1 MRPPLRQHAL
11 AVRGGGAEPDLHI
24 AGKLF
29 PALRKTVISGER
41 LSEALAKVLDA
52 AALADLAVIAALWLL
67 ADPLLRGWRR
77 LHREARAAPWDR
89 SFARLWARG
98 LRRLAATMGA
108 LYVLDLG
115 CLAAQTMGVPLGRD
129 DVPLLAASF
138 LYPVWFGRLASNI
151 KRRDRKS
158 VV

>member
-77 LHREARAAPWDR
+77 LHREARAAPWT
-89 SFARLWARG
+89 SSSG
-98 LRRLAATMGA
+98 G
-108 LYVLDLG
+108 G
-115 CLAAQTMGVPLGRD
+115 
-129 DVPLLAASF
+129 
-138 LYPVWFGRLASNI
+138 
-151 KRRDRKS
+151 
-158 VV
+158 

>member
-11 AVRGGGAEPDLHI
+11 AVRGGAGAEPDLHI

-77 LHREARAAPWDR
+77 LHREARAARR
-89 SFARLWARG
+89 SRPTPTG
-98 LRRLAATMGA
+98 RR
-108 LYVLDLG
+108 
-115 CLAAQTMGVPLGRD
+115 
-129 DVPLLAASF
+129 
-138 LYPVWFGRLASNI
+138 N
-151 KRRDRKS
+151 
-158 VV
+158 